1 MKKTK
6 ELILRAVEKTAQKKL
21 IMDSERWPTCL
32 GILHQPARKRLPRE
46 CGVRTA
52 PQIVLTLSLSKRA
65 VFNRGELE
73 GMIQDGGTE

>member
-32 GILHQPARKRLPRE
+32 GILHQPGKTTVIA
-46 CGVRTA
+46 
-52 PQIVLTLSLSKRA
+52 S
-65 VFNRGELE
+65 
-73 GMIQDGGTE
+73 

>member
-32 GILHQPARKRLPRE
+32 GILHQP
-46 CGVRTA
+46 VR
-52 PQIVLTLSLSKRA
+52 PKSLQHKDVTKRA
-65 VFNRGELE
+65 VFN
-73 GMIQDGGTE
+73 

>member
-32 GILHQPARKRLPRE
+32 GILHQL
-46 CGVRTA
+46 VR
-52 PQIVLTLSLSKRA
+52 PQSLHHKDVTKRA
-65 VFNRGELE
+65 VFN
-73 GMIQDGGTE
+73 

>member
-32 GILHQPARKRLPRE
+32 GILHQP
-46 CGVRTA
+46 VI
-52 PQIVLTLSLSKRA
+52 PQSLQHKD
-65 VFNRGELE
+65 V
-73 GMIQDGGTE
+73 TEK